1 MGNQSSC
8 NEVSPDGRV
17 LSFRVEGD
25 EEAQSAETNTLE
37 LQRVFSWLLSACSS
51 QCYDMLPHTS
61 ISRAHLAGSVTMA
74 CRKKGLVARSKLAL
88 KAFLDLGLSREQCL
102 RQVSPRRFGS
112 VRVHLLYSDNPYTK
126 TVL

>member
-8 NEVSPDGRV
+8 SEVSPDGRV

-51 QCYDMLPHTS
+51 QCYDMLPPYQHKQGTFGGVRYHGLQKERS
-61 ISRAHLAGSVTMA
+61 GGSLKVGLKSFSRFRAV
-74 CRKKGLVARSKLAL
+74 KGTVSETGEPKEVWQCPCAPLVFR
-88 KAFLDLGLSREQCL
+88 
-102 RQVSPRRFGS
+102 
-112 VRVHLLYSDNPYTK
+112 
-126 TVL
+126 